1 VISLLVRSVLLLMA
15 FMLIAI
21 AGGLIALNTGWGH
34 ALIEKQLKTLI
45 HPSLVVHGA
54 TDVSVFPDLQLT
66 LNDVRIE
73 DVDGNKAHLQIG
85 EAFVRMAWWP
95 LMHRTWLMHDLI
107 ISDITITR
115 ASSDVSDAGAKTG
128 STPARSRLPSWLSD
142 WLVQFDKAPTQT
154 WQVRLDR
161 GVIERLT
168 VRLAA
173 PKQAVSQVLLQRADL
188 AMDVGVLQNAAPSAW
203 DALNG
208 NVSLELQ
215 GLRVDEGG
223 RDGLWSAWLEQW
235 GVSMDSATDHG
246 WVDGL
251 QTVWTLADGQ
261 ASLRTLKAMGPWG
274 RVTAKQGTI
283 ELGNGQIHVPLQVVL
298 TSEVN
303 VVSRGISIRARHTEL
318 PMVITGTLRNPGLQS
333 PGDEAFKRF
342 NLGKPSR

>member
-1 VISLLVRSVLLLMA
+1 VISLLVRCVLLLMA
-15 FMLIAI
+15 VILIAI

-34 ALIEKQLKTLI
+34 AFIEKQLKTLI
-45 HPSLVVHGA
+45 HPSLVVHGT

-66 LNDVRIE
+66 LNNVHIE
-73 DVDGNKAHLQIG
+73 DIDGNKAHLQIG

-95 LMHRTWLMHDLI
+95 LMQRTWHMHELMI
-107 ISDITITR
+107 RDIVITR
-115 ASSDVSDAGAKTG
+115 ALSDVSEAGAK
-128 STPARSRLPSWLSD
+128 SEMTPSRWPSWLSD
-142 WLVQFDKAPTQT
+142 WLAMLDKAPIQT

-161 GVIERLT
+161 GVIERFT
-168 VRLAA
+168 VRLGASR
-173 PKQAVSQVLLQRADL
+173 QAVSQVLLQRADL
-188 AMDVGVLQNAAPSAW
+188 ALDVGVLQNAAPSAW
-203 DALNG
+203 DALSG

-251 QTVWTLADGQ
+251 QTVWTLANGQ
-261 ASLRTLKAMGPWG
+261 ASLRALEAIGPWG

-318 PMVITGTLRNPGLQS
+318 PMIITGTLRNPGLQS
-333 PGDEAFKRF
+333 PGDEAIKRF